1 MYEAQILDKEVFSR
15 VKKWAVYSSERT
27 GVVSVED
34 ENRGVIPAGIKVY
47 HTGDALIPLVSFEKS
62 RFEISNIDDQTKS
75 YLNIYG
81 AFGTSVGLINSER
94 MYNILSSIDYETD
107 ASFNSMLYPLNQ
119 NSRVGELISSG
130 GVYFNRKKVKFTDDQ
145 KKLRLKQVF
154 SNMNIETINKRSQR
168 MKITSVTKSIVNNGI
183 QKTDISCQ
191 YKNQDSSI
199 ADFSFSIYGK
209 VNPSIEGLL
218 KSGSLI
224 NVLVD
229 DKGRYSELLPYYL
242 KVDSVTRVSPS
253 KEAKKLLKGIPVAV
267 FRAAYYEYKIRT
279 L

>member
-34 ENRGVIPAGIKVY
+34 KNRGVIPAGIKVC

-130 GVYFNRKKVKFTDDQ
+130 GVYFNRKKVKFTDEQ

-154 SNMNIETINKRSQR
+154 SNMNVETINKRSQR

-209 VNPSIEGLL
+209 VNPSTEGLL

>member
-47 HTGDALIPLVSFEKS
+47 HTGDALRPLVSFEKS

-94 MYNILSSIDYETD
+94 MYNILSNIDYEAD
-107 ASFNSMLYPLNQ
+107 ASFSSALYPLNQ
-119 NSRVGELISSG
+119 NSRVEELISSN
-130 GVYFNRKKVKFTDDQ
+130 GVYFNRKKVKFTDEQ

-191 YKNQDSSI
+191 YNKSDSSI

-209 VNPSIEGLL
+209 INPSTEGLL

-224 NVLVD
+224 NILVD